1 MCFWGETNL
10 EKKVIIEIIQNI
22 DKLESR
28 YELNRL
34 TKNGLHITF
43 VDIETIKV
51 YNGGMRAGEGKG
63 VAEGTSNHISINM
76 CNVMT

>member
-1 MCFWGETNL
+1 MFLGRNKSR
-10 EKKVIIEIIQNI
+10 KKVIIEIIQNI

-51 YNGGMRAGEGKG
+51 YNGGMRGRAKAREWQR
-63 VAEGTSNHISINM
+63 EHQTIFP
-76 CNVMT
+76 